1 MSYPISKIDGLGPQS
16 AAKLKAVGIRTTDG
30 LLRSA
35 GSAKARK
42 ILAAK
47 TGIGEQQLLEW
58 ANIAAIM
65 SVKGISTGKAG
76 LIRASGYVFAIDE
89 NQGHNFT
96 RRPDKRSR
104 ILSLNDGSLIVNV
117 IPLLVNIESV
127 VYEHHNGSL
136 RVTDGKWAM
145 DIKEFGLV

>member
-16 AAKLKAVGIRTTDG
+16 ASKLKSIGIRTTDG
-30 LLRSA
+30 LLKNA

-47 TGIGEQQLLEW
+47 TGLSEPQLLEW

-76 LIRASGYVFAIDE
+76 LIRASGVNTVRELAMRNPGRLAQTMRDINDKKKLVRVLPSEKSLARLIE
-89 NQGHNFT
+89 NA
-96 RRPDKRSR
+96 
-104 ILSLNDGSLIVNV
+104 
-117 IPLLVNIESV
+117 
-127 VYEHHNGSL
+127 
-136 RVTDGKWAM
+136 GKLPHK
-145 DIKEFGLV
+145 ISY

>member
-76 LIRASGYVFAIDE
+76 LIRASGVNTVRELAMRNPGRLAQAMRDINDKKKLVRVLPSEKSLARLIE
-89 NQGHNFT
+89 NA
-96 RRPDKRSR
+96 
-104 ILSLNDGSLIVNV
+104 
-117 IPLLVNIESV
+117 
-127 VYEHHNGSL
+127 
-136 RVTDGKWAM
+136 GKLPHK
-145 DIKEFGLV
+145 ISY

>member
-16 AAKLKAVGIRTTDG
+16 ASKLKSIGIRTTDG
-30 LLRSA
+30 LLKKA

-47 TGIGEQQLLEW
+47 TGLSEPQLLEW

-76 LIRASGYVFAIDE
+76 LIRASGVNTVRELAMRNPGRLAQTMRDINDKKKLVRVLPSEKSLARLIE
-89 NQGHNFT
+89 NA
-96 RRPDKRSR
+96 
-104 ILSLNDGSLIVNV
+104 
-117 IPLLVNIESV
+117 
-127 VYEHHNGSL
+127 
-136 RVTDGKWAM
+136 GKLPHK
-145 DIKEFGLV
+145 ISY